1 MENSKPTYQ
10 DRIDYL
16 RDQTRKNI
24 ANGRLQEN
32 MLIHLHKV
40 EETIYMKESLIRL
53 MSYNNA
59 DRDRITA
66 ITIIELIEE
75 LMKDNTSTQ
84 KDIANN
90 FGEIIIDEIKD
101 QYGIERRKEDE

>member
-1 MENSKPTYQ
+1 MENSKPTYS

-16 RDQTRKNI
+16 RDQIRKNI

-40 EETIYMKESLIRL
+40 EETIYMKDSLIRL
-53 MSYNNA
+53 MRSN
-59 DRDRITA
+59 DKERDRITA
-66 ITIIELIEE
+66 ISIIELIEE
-75 LMKDNTSTQ
+75 LMKDNTGTN
-84 KDIANN
+84 KDVANN

-101 QYGIERRKEDE
+101 QYGIERGKEDE